1 MRGNGWKKV
10 LELSERPE
18 DERDERERDERERD
32 ERERE
37 RQRAAESS
45 ARGGGG

>member
-18 DERDERERDERERD
+18 DERERDERV
-32 ERERE
+32 RE

-45 ARGGGG
+45 ARGGVG

>member
-18 DERDERERDERERD
+18 DERDERERDERER
-32 ERERE
+32 E

>member
-18 DERDERERDERERD
+18 DERDERER
-32 ERERE
+32 E

-45 ARGGGG
+45 ARGGVG